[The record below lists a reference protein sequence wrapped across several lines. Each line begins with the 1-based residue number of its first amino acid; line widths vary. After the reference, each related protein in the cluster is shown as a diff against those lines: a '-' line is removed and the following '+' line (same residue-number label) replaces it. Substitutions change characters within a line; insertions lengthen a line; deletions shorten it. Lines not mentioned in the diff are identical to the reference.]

1 MSKVAPN
8 VALDALFRRNA
19 TARGELQAL
28 HDLDGVSLTYTQTAN
43 AVAHVAEQITTLGM
57 APRSV
62 IALLLP
68 NGRELVVALLAV
80 LRSGHVAVTMPVAW
94 RKSDLVRACREA
106 EAAAL
111 ITTANFSA
119 ENLPLL
125 ATEVATEV
133 FELSFPCAFGA
144 SLPDG
149 ILPLTFNT
157 AAEPVLATAAIA
169 SKSDAGIGTFQPVS
183 GGVSLVLHH
192 DDELLAAGLGAM
204 LAGDMRGGD
213 TIVSAISFSTY
224 AGLASALVPWL
235 LSSGTLTLLPEL
247 PSKGA
252 IEFDKNTHLIASA
265 GSLPML
271 SAVSPSAVA
280 SAFAVHF
287 AGTEALTAYPA
298 LNAETLVDVIVLGE
312 VCAVALPRR
321 ERSMTATL
329 PLGAIHAGNAGAGSP
344 VILETRIEKDQ
355 LQVRGAMV
363 PGDAI
368 GSQEWLDTNFVP
380 VPLDGSAVHLSP
392 PEDLLAL
399 GALRFSCADLE
410 RRIRSAA
417 LVMEVHA
424 IDDPVMGAKL
434 VITSERPAETTKALL
449 DAGLPRLVAHAV
461 QKADAFRAKAG

>member
-1 MSKVAPN
+1 MSNVAPN

-19 TARGELQAL
+19 NARGELQAL
-28 HDLDGVSLTYTQTAN
+28 RDIDGVSLTYTQTAN
-43 AVAHVAEQITTLGM
+43 AVAQVAEQITTLGL
-57 APRSV
+57 PPKSV
-62 IALLLP
+62 ISLLLP

-80 LRSGHVAVTMPVAW
+80 LRSGHVAVPMPVAW

-106 EAAAL
+106 ETAAL
-111 ITTANFSA
+111 ITTANYST
-119 ENLPLL
+119 ENLPAL

-149 ILPLTFNT
+149 VLPLSLNT
-157 AAEPVLATAAIA
+157 AVEPVLATASIA
-169 SKSDAGIGTFQPVS
+169 SKSDAGIGTLQPAS

-204 LAGDMRGGD
+204 LAGDVRGGD
-213 TIVSAISFSTY
+213 TIVSAISLSTY

-235 LSSGTLTLLPEL
+235 LCSGTLTLLPDL
-247 PSKGA
+247 PSKGT
-252 IEFDKNTHLIASA
+252 IEFDKSTHLIASA
-265 GSLPML
+265 GSLPTL

-298 LNAETLVDVIVLGE
+298 LNAETLVDVIALGE
-312 VCAVALPRR
+312 VCAIALPRR

-344 VILETRIEKDQ
+344 VVLETRIEKEQ

-363 PGDAI
+363 PADAMD
-368 GSQEWLDTNFVP
+368 SQQWLDTGFIP

-399 GALRFSCADLE
+399 GALRFNCADLE
-410 RRIRSAA
+410 RRIRAA
-417 LVMEVHA
+417 TLVSDVYA

-434 VITSERPAETTKALL
+434 VITSDRPAEATKALL
-449 DAGLPRLVAHAV
+449 DAGLPRLVANAV
-461 QKADAFRAKAG
+461 QKAEAARTQVA